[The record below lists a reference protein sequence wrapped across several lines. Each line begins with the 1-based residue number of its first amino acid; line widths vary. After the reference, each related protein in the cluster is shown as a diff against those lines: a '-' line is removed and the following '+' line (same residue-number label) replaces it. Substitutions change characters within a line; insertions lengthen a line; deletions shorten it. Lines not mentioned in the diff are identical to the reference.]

1 MKQRIVIALAA
12 VCLLVGVVVG
22 PALAAGGGVARYQF
36 GTTSY
41 SIAVLDTYMHTFVVT
56 MNPCDDSIAITGST
70 PVDSGYY
77 TTETVTGTLANGVIS
92 FSSTYDGPYNPGF
105 TWSGSFPVAGGA
117 LSGQYTGTV
126 VAGPTSFSTFKTHG
140 DYVSSQGGGSDAAH
154 SCIGMPIGSHGHDG
168 AAAATTSDPTSG
180 LNETTIQARLAANEA
195 RLLSHLQDVLD
206 KVHNAHAKAAIQRH
220 IDAINGG
227 QTGLGHA
234 AQVVGGGGDHPGHP
248 DHPAAP
254 PQSQDHPNK
263 GNHPGKP

>member
-1 MKQRIVIALAA
+1 MKQRMFIALAA
-12 VCLLVGVVVG
+12 VSLLVGVVVG

-36 GTTSY
+36 DTTSY

-56 MNPCDDSIAITGST
+56 ANPCDGSIAITGST
-70 PVDSGYY
+70 PADGGYY

-126 VAGPTSFSTFKTHG
+126 VAGPTTFSTFKNHG
-140 DYVSSQGGGSDAAH
+140 DYVSSQGGGPDAAH
-154 SCIGMPIGSHGHDG
+154 SCIGMPIRSHGRAD
-168 AAAATTSDPTSG
+168 AATTSDPAST
-180 LNETTIQARLAANEA
+180 LNESVARAHLAANEA

-206 KVHNAHAKAAIQRH
+206 KVDDSHAKSAIQRH

-234 AQVVGGGGDHPGHP
+234 AQVVGGGADHPSHP
-248 DHPAAP
+248 DHPATP
-254 PQSQDHPNK
+254 PQATDHPNK
-263 GNHPGKP
+263 GNHSGKP